1 MKNAINKIFWMA
13 KFNDKNGYGSEV
25 TTVKLHA
32 VLEYGLE
39 VNGFYRLR
47 LEQCQQEKHPAS
59 DGELQ
64 NGRNSVESSDPL
76 LIFGND

>member
-1 MKNAINKIFWMA
+1 MA
-13 KFNDKNGYGSEV
+13 KFNDENGYGSEV

-47 LEQCQQEKHPAS
+47 LEQCQQESKRSKAS
-59 DGELQ
+59 TLTA
-64 NGRNSVESSDPL
+64 ESRFRGSL
-76 LIFGND
+76 

>member
-1 MKNAINKIFWMA
+1 MQCVLIERNIQA

-47 LEQCQQEKHPAS
+47 LEWILRCGGAAS
-59 DGELQ
+59 
-64 NGRNSVESSDPL
+64 PL
-76 LIFGND
+76 W